1 MNRIKKLDYILR
13 IIFIL
18 MIIIP
23 FITCQNGLQLI
34 HIYIFYS
41 LPIVFIW
48 GTLKIF
54 ADEYP
59 KIRKKK
65 NFNFTVTNGVSTVLL
80 FTVIVIHFAKFM
92 ILLYDD
98 IIFLFFS
105 LIELILGVLFSITFV
120 VFSIEKESKDG
131 Q

>member
-1 MNRIKKLDYILR
+1 
-13 IIFIL
+13 